1 MFIMKLPCNL
11 LTKAPEMVDY
21 VNNDHNGKATILLVE
36 DHYALRSSLLDWLQS
51 VFHNCEFL
59 VAESGEEA
67 VALASVRRL
76 DIVLMDIQ
84 LPQMDGIETIRHIK
98 SISPQTHAVIVS
110 VYNYPAYL
118 EAAAAAGACAY
129 INKHSMHIEL
139 IPTLIN
145 LLPAKL
151 VAELK
156 IKFSNLE

>member
-1 MFIMKLPCNL
+1 MEPLIKFSD
-11 LTKAPEMVDY
+11 KATGTADY
-21 VNNDHNGKATILLVE
+21 VNNNYNEKATILIVE
-36 DHYALRSSLLDWLQS
+36 DHNALRSSLLDWLQS

-67 VALASVRRL
+67 VKLASAHSL

-84 LPQMDGIETIRHIK
+84 LPRMDGIETIRYIK
-98 SISPQTHAVIVS
+98 GISPQTHAVIVS

-139 IPTLIN
+139 IPTLIK

-151 VAELK
+151 VAELN
-156 IKFSNLE
+156 IKFSNLEK